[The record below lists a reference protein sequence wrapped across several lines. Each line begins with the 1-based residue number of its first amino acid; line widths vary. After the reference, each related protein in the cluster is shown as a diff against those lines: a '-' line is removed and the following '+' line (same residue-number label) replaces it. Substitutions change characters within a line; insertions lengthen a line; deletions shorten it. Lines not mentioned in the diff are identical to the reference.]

1 MNDRKELDIAVKKLY
16 NNILKVLNNKIQE
29 LYDSEL
35 SDEDKKLISI
45 EDFASMYTIDF
56 EFDNDNSFIYLN
68 EVPKLEVILRLKTP
82 EELLQQ

>member
-1 MNDRKELDIAVKKLY
+1 MNDRKELNIAVKKLY

-29 LYDSEL
+29 LYDTEL

>member
-1 MNDRKELDIAVKKLY
+1 MNDRKELNIAVKKLY
-16 NNILKVLNNKIQE
+16 NNILKVLNNEIQE

>member
-1 MNDRKELDIAVKKLY
+1 MNDRKELNIAVKKLY

-35 SDEDKKLISI
+35 SDKDKKLISI

-68 EVPKLEVILRLKTP
+68 EVPKLEVILRLKTV
-82 EELLQQ
+82 EELLQ

>member
-1 MNDRKELDIAVKKLY
+1 MNDRKELNIAVKKLY

-82 EELLQQ
+82 EELLQ

>member
-29 LYDSEL
+29 LYDTEL

>member
-1 MNDRKELDIAVKKLY
+1 MNNSKELNIAVKKLY

-29 LYDSEL
+29 LYDTEL
-35 SDEDKKLISI
+35 TDEDKKLISI

>member
-45 EDFASMYTIDF
+45 EDFASMYTVDF

-82 EELLQQ
+82 EELLQ

>member
-1 MNDRKELDIAVKKLY
+1 MNNSKELNIAVKKLY

-29 LYDSEL
+29 LYDTEL

>member
-82 EELLQQ
+82 EELLQ

>member
-1 MNDRKELDIAVKKLY
+1 MNNSKELNIAVKKLY

-29 LYDSEL
+29 LYDTEL

-82 EELLQQ
+82 EELLQ